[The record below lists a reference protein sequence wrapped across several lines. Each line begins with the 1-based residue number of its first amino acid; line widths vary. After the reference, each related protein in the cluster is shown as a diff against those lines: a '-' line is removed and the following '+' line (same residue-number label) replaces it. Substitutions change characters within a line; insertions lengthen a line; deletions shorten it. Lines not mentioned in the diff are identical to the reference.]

1 VTTSDKIG
9 QSVGEREPG
18 ASIVPIGRPFVWTKQ
33 RTRAAELVA
42 DGDLADEA
50 IATALGCAR
59 STLAVWRTH
68 PEFVE
73 RVAESVAAYRAAV
86 LARGIARQERR
97 IAAADDRHRRMQRVI
112 EARAGDPT
120 MADVPG
126 GTEGLLV
133 RQYRTVG
140 RGDDAEVV
148 EQYAID
154 TGLLREMRAHEE
166 QVAKELGQWIEKS
179 DLTSG
184 GQPLRREYVGVE
196 VGDV

>member
-1 VTTSDKIG
+1 MTTADKIG

-18 ASIVPIGRPFVWTKQ
+18 ASIVPIVRSFAWTKQ
-33 RTRAAELVA
+33 RARAAELVA
-42 DGDLADEA
+42 DGDLTDDA
-50 IATALGCAR
+50 IASALGCAR
-59 STLAVWRTH
+59 STLAVWRAH
-68 PEFVE
+68 PEFTA
-73 RVAESVAAYRAAV
+73 RVAEILAAYTAAV

-97 IAAADDRHRRMQRVI
+97 IDAANDRHARMQRVI

-184 GQPLRREYVGVE
+184 GQPLRREYVGVTID
-196 VGDV
+196 DV